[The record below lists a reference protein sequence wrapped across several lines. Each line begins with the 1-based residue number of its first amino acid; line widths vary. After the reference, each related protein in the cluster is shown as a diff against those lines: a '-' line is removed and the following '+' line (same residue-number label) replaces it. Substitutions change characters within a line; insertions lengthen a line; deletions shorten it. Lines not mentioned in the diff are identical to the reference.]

1 MKFGFWTMIE
11 GNNAITVQFQ
21 DLVVT
26 NTYLYKV
33 CAFVGEK
40 FQIILLSTFD
50 QCDFFFRT

>member
-11 GNNAITVQFQ
+11 GNNAIKLQFQ

-26 NTYLYKV
+26 NTYFYKV

-50 QCDFFFRT
+50 QCD